1 MSFECDNVPFEDE
14 VLDDV
19 EEYELGDTI
28 IATDVALAQT
38 EEYGTTLEEEV
49 TTLTIHSLL
58 HLCGY
63 DHIEDDDYEIM
74 HALEEK
80 LMREIEPEPRM
91 TREGF
96 SLLPALPVV
105 PGAVIIEHE
114 LHERNFH
121 IEFACMLL
129 CIALGFGFGINPYE
143 WLAVVVCFGLVL
155 GGECLNSSIERNS

>member
-1 MSFECDNVPFEDE
+1 MGSEMCIRDRFEDE

-49 TTLTIHSLL
+49 TILTIHSLL

-80 LMREIEPEPRM
+80 LMREWNESR
-91 TREGF
+91 
-96 SLLPALPVV
+96 A
-105 PGAVIIEHE
+105 
-114 LHERNFH
+114 
-121 IEFACMLL
+121 
-129 CIALGFGFGINPYE
+129 
-143 WLAVVVCFGLVL
+143 
-155 GGECLNSSIERNS
+155 

>member
-1 MSFECDNVPFEDE
+1 MQVNVLIEHGEELVGGFPIEELCTFVMKKMNLPECTDVLSFECDNVPFEDE

-49 TTLTIHSLL
+49 TILTIHSLL

-80 LMREIEPEPRM
+80 LMREWNESR
-91 TREGF
+91 
-96 SLLPALPVV
+96 A
-105 PGAVIIEHE
+105 
-114 LHERNFH
+114 
-121 IEFACMLL
+121 
-129 CIALGFGFGINPYE
+129 
-143 WLAVVVCFGLVL
+143 
-155 GGECLNSSIERNS
+155 

>member
-1 MSFECDNVPFEDE
+1 MQVNVLIEHGEELVDGFPIEELCTFVMKKMNLPECTDVTVTFVTNERIHELNRDYRGIDHPTDVLSFECDNVPFEDE

-19 EEYELGDTI
+19 EEFELGDTI

-49 TTLTIHSLL
+49 TILVIHSLL

-80 LMREIEPEPRM
+80 LMREWNE
-91 TREGF
+91 
-96 SLLPALPVV
+96 SHA
-105 PGAVIIEHE
+105 
-114 LHERNFH
+114 
-121 IEFACMLL
+121 
-129 CIALGFGFGINPYE
+129 
-143 WLAVVVCFGLVL
+143 
-155 GGECLNSSIERNS
+155 